1 MPDFAAGLAQ
11 PPCTQGGGG
20 CCREEEFE
28 LPFLDLEEETGIDKV
43 EIETIRE
50 IEQGKKWKNKLGEL
64 LRRRRA
70 PQYGSEGRIVIG

>member
-1 MPDFAAGLAQ
+1 LLLALLSHLALRVV
-11 PPCTQGGGG
+11 GVVG
-20 CCREEEFE
+20 REEEFE
-28 LPFLDLEEETGIDKV
+28 LPFLDLEEETWIDKV

-50 IEQGKKWKNKLGEL
+50 IEQGKKRKNKLEEL

>member
-1 MPDFAAGLAQ
+1 MLLALLSHLALRVV
-11 PPCTQGGGG
+11 GVVG
-20 CCREEEFE
+20 REEEFE

-50 IEQGKKWKNKLGEL
+50 IEQGEL

>member
-1 MPDFAAGLAQ
+1 MLLALLSHLALRVV
-11 PPCTQGGGG
+11 GVVG
-20 CCREEEFE
+20 REEEFE

-50 IEQGKKWKNKLGEL
+50 IEQGKKKLEEL
-64 LRRRRA
+64 LRRRHA